1 MYFNIYY
8 LVPAFLNRNNL
19 LTYLLLFVTAA
30 LVLTPLRSVVF
41 YFRFMGDA
49 EMQFEVLNSQ
59 IFTFTSFM
67 IIGVFSTII
76 QIVSHWISGQR
87 KMKELEKE
95 NLQSE
100 LKFLR
105 SQINPHFLFNTLNSL
120 YSLTLSKSDLAPEIV
135 IRLSEIMRY
144 MLYECNEKLVPLER
158 EIKFMKNY
166 VELEKLRYGDDVNID
181 FCIEGEVED
190 QKIAPLL
197 FIPFFEN
204 SFKHGLSNRT
214 GKDWIVIQFYAGGD
228 QVKLTIRNSIPKTVS
243 LNNYSEQ
250 SNEKEILNSSG
261 IGLENVK
268 RRLELLYSNHYEL
281 EISKGDDQF
290 EIYLSIKL

>member
-1 MYFNIYY
+1 
-8 LVPAFLNRNNL
+8 
-19 LTYLLLFVTAA
+19 
-30 LVLTPLRSVVF
+30 
-41 YFRFMGDA
+41 
-49 EMQFEVLNSQ
+49 MQYEVLSSQ
-59 IFTFTSFM
+59 VFTFVSFI
-67 IIGVFSTII
+67 IIGGFSTII
-76 QIVSHWISGQR
+76 QIVSHWIADQR

-181 FCIEGEVED
+181 FCIEGEVQNQE
-190 QKIAPLL
+190 IAPLL

-214 GKDWIVIQFYAGGD
+214 GEDWVVIRFNALGD
-228 QVKLTIRNSIPKTVS
+228 RVSLTIRNSIPKPIPETKHTVKS
-243 LNNYSEQ
+243 ID
-250 SNEKEILNSSG
+250 KKILNSSG

-268 RRLELLYSNHYEL
+268 RRLELLYSNRYEL
-281 EISKGDDQF
+281 NIGQDDDQF
-290 EIYLSIKL
+290 EINLSIKLQNNENDSSISH